1 MDKKLKNKFY
11 YVTVGF
17 LIEAVDKES
26 ARKMVVEHNF
36 AKVMENS
43 NKNNN
48 GWHNFDVE
56 KIERVLE
63 KDVI

>member
-1 MDKKLKNKFY
+1 MSKKLKNKFY
-11 YVTVGF
+11 HVTVDF

-36 AKVMENS
+36 AKVME
-43 NKNNN
+43 KGN
-48 GWHNFDVE
+48 GWHNFD
-56 KIERVLE
+56 IENVGRVLE